1 VGNPFYGNPLC
12 AGVIYKLDTA
22 GTETLL
28 YSFTGGVDG
37 AFPTGGVIRDMAGNL
52 YGTTNQAALR
62 TTESVLKLDTAA
74 KSNRGVVFM
83 LNTTG
88 VETVLH
94 SFVEAA
100 ASTAKALC
108 SSLHRDY
115 LA

>member
-37 AFPTGGVIRDMAGNL
+37 AFPNRRCDPGYGRESLRHYKPGGTAD
-52 YGTTNQAALR
+52 YGV
-62 TTESVLKLDTAA
+62 VLKLDTAA

-83 LNTTG
+83 LNATG

>member
-1 VGNPFYGNPLC
+1 M
-12 AGVIYKLDTA
+12 
-22 GTETLL
+22 L
-28 YSFTGGVDG
+28 YSVTGGVDG

-52 YGTTNQAALR
+52 YG